1 MRNESRAAKV
11 SLMKIKMKATGDVS
25 IPQVCG
31 LIFSSLEIT
40 VNVILAVLKKDL
52 LDGVETTVRGLA

>member
-11 SLMKIKMKATGDVS
+11 SLMKIKMKAIGDAS

-31 LIFSSLEIT
+31 VTIT
-40 VNVILAVLKKDL
+40 VLQISLY
-52 LDGVETTVRGLA
+52 RHW